1 VIGAREN
8 SRRITL
14 GIAEGGLFMEY
25 ERVRL
30 RGARAKV
37 CLLLAVLA
45 HLLLSR
51 PAQATAPSELA
62 ETRDEPGVV
71 FYPSDNSEP
80 AGVAVVLHG
89 MCGQPANA
97 CRHFASQVTRDQ
109 HLICPRARQRC
120 LGGGSS
126 WPQAG
131 FAQQI
136 ERAVLRVTSVLGER
150 VDATEGRTLVGYSL
164 GAFRALE
171 LAEQGAY
178 DYRRVML
185 IGARIFPDQK
195 RLREGGVERLLLSAG
210 SWDMMN
216 AHMQAETR
224 RLARGGFPIRFL
236 GLGPVGHAFTASFQQ
251 YLPEALD
258 WLRGADS

>member
-1 VIGAREN
+1 
-8 SRRITL
+8 
-14 GIAEGGLFMEY
+14 MEY
-25 ERVRL
+25 ERVRP

-45 HLLLSR
+45 CLLFSR
-51 PAQATAPSELA
+51 PALAAAPSELS
-62 ETRDEPGVV
+62 ETPEEPGVV
-71 FYPSDNSEP
+71 FYPSDSPEP
-80 AGVAVVLHG
+80 VGVTVVLHG

-120 LGGGSS
+120 AGGGSS

-131 FAQQI
+131 FAEQI

-150 VDATEGRTLVGYSL
+150 VDEAQGRTLVGFSL

-171 LAEQGAY
+171 LAEHGAHKY
-178 DYRRVML
+178 PRVML
-185 IGARIFPDQK
+185 IGARVFPNQK
-195 RLREGGVERLLLSAG
+195 RLRESGVERLLLSAG
-210 SWDMMN
+210 SWDMMHN
-216 AHMQAETR
+216 HMQAEAR

-236 GLGPVGHAFTASFQQ
+236 GLGPVGHSFTPSFQQ

-258 WLRGADS
+258 WLRGASS